1 MADSIKIEAITDLA
15 EVTALTDEDLV
26 SVLTNS
32 DKKLKK
38 LTFSNFISFL
48 KSRLGIND
56 QKILWTGLNAMAA
69 DQTIT
74 LSEAVSEQTNGIV
87 VVFSAQA
94 DGTAQNY
101 EFSSHFIPKSW
112 VNRHSGNRH
121 IFLMASQ
128 TLGYMGVKCLYIRDS
143 SITGVSSNVTDATTT
158 NSGVKT
164 TNSRYVLRY
173 VIGV

>member
-1 MADSIKIEAITDLA
+1 MADSIKTEAITDLA
-15 EVTALTDEDLV
+15 EATALTDEDLV

-48 KSRLGIND
+48 KNRLGIND
-56 QKILWTGLNAMAA
+56 QEILWTGANAMGA
-69 DQTIT
+69 DLTIT
-74 LSEAVSEQTNGIV
+74 LSEAVSKQTNGIV
-87 VVFSAQA
+87 VVFSAYT

-101 EFSSHFIPKSW
+101 EFSSHFIPKAW
-112 VNRHSGNRH
+112 VNKHSGNRH
-121 IFLMASQ
+121 IFLMGSQ
-128 TLGYMGVKCLYIRDS
+128 TLGYMGVKCLYIKDS
-143 SITGVSSNVTDATTT
+143 SITGVSSNVTDTTTT